1 MNAERAA
8 SETGTS
14 PTDGTPETTIPLIS
28 LEFGHPSGSRWAC
41 PNAADCCCADNGAT
55 QQMVAVRRS
64 SLRDSLGIVMLLDRS
79 F

>member
-14 PTDGTPETTIPLIS
+14 PIDGRPETTIPLIS
-28 LEFGHPSGSRWAC
+28 LELGHPSGSRWAC
-41 PNAADCCCADNGAT
+41 PKAADCCCADNGAT

-64 SLRDSLGIVMLLDRS
+64 SLRDSLGIVMLLDCS